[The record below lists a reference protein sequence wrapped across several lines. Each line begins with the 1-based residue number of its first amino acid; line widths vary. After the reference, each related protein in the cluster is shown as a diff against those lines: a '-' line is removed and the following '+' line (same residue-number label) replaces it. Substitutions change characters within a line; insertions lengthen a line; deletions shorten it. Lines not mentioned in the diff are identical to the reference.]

1 MISLIQEDII
11 MDETKVVYIVDVEF
25 SDNSSDK
32 ETFSNLEDAKSYL
45 DGFDNLFWYQIE
57 RVETFGGMI
66 VTTETIEE
74 YEKE

>member
-1 MISLIQEDII
+1 

>member
-1 MISLIQEDII
+1 MV
-11 MDETKVVYIVDVEF
+11 ETKVIYNVDVEF
-25 SDNSSDK
+25 TDSSSDK

>member
-45 DGFDNLFWYQIE
+45 DGFDI
-57 RVETFGGMI
+57 FGK
-66 VTTETIEE
+66 TAC
-74 YEKE
+74 

>member
-1 MISLIQEDII
+1 MV
-11 MDETKVVYIVDVEF
+11 ETKVIYNVDVDF
-25 SDNSSDK
+25 TDSSSDK

>member
-1 MISLIQEDII
+1 

-32 ETFSNLEDAKSYL
+32 ETFSNLEYAKSYL
-45 DGFDNLFWYQIE
+45 DGFDKLFWYQIE

>member
-1 MISLIQEDII
+1 MV
-11 MDETKVVYIVDVEF
+11 ETKVVYNVDVEF
-25 SDNSSDK
+25 TDSSSDK
-32 ETFSNLEDAKSYL
+32 ETFTNLEDAKNYL

>member
-1 MISLIQEDII
+1 MV
-11 MDETKVVYIVDVEF
+11 ETKVVYNVDVEF
-25 SDNSSDK
+25 TDSSSDK
-32 ETFSNLEDAKSYL
+32 ETFTNLEDAKNYL
-45 DGFDNLFWYQIE
+45 DGFDNLCWYQIE

>member
-1 MISLIQEDII
+1 MISLIQEDI
-11 MDETKVVYIVDVEF
+11 MVETKVIYNVDVEF
-25 SDNSSDK
+25 TDSSSDK

>member
-1 MISLIQEDII
+1 MY
-11 MDETKVVYIVDVEF
+11 ETKVVYIVDVEF
-25 SDNSSDK
+25 SDNSYDK
-32 ETFSNLEDAKSYL
+32 EPFSKIKKKKSYL

>member
-1 MISLIQEDII
+1 MV
-11 MDETKVVYIVDVEF
+11 ETKVVYVVDVEF

>member
-1 MISLIQEDII
+1 MV
-11 MDETKVVYIVDVEF
+11 ETKVVYNVDVEF
-25 SDNSSDK
+25 TDSSSDK

>member
-1 MISLIQEDII
+1 MV
-11 MDETKVVYIVDVEF
+11 ETKVDYIVDVEF

>member
-25 SDNSSDK
+25 TDSSSDK

>member
-1 MISLIQEDII
+1 MV
-11 MDETKVVYIVDVEF
+11 ETKVVYNVDVEF
-25 SDNSSDK
+25 TDSSSDK
-32 ETFSNLEDAKSYL
+32 ETFTNLEDAKSYL